1 MEQMSGEC
9 FYLEQKL
16 GEGMFGEVHLAR
28 HVLDGSQVAMKRIE
42 KAKGG
47 NIRQM
52 FLQEIRSGSVLGH
65 HRGIAQTKGYFESS
79 RHYWIVMEL
88 APGEDLI
95 SFLERRRYSPFSERD
110 AQKIFG
116 QIVSAVAHAHRRG
129 VAHLDLKLE
138 NVLLDSNL
146 STKII
151 DWGLSVSEDPRH
163 CTKHCGSP
171 EYAAPE
177 IWNRRTVQQTYD
189 AFQADMFSLGV
200 MLYALLFG
208 RFPFNKALLSLMRS
222 GRDVGELAFVEGI
235 SVSEEAKELCRRLL
249 DVNPETRMRMHDL
262 EGHSWVV
269 PKRSPATCAS

>member
-28 HVLDGSQVAMKRIE
+28 HVLDGSQVAMKRID

-47 NIRQM
+47 NMRHM
-52 FLQEIRSGSVLGH
+52 FLQEIRSASVLGH

-88 APGEDLI
+88 AQGEELI
-95 SFLERRRYSPFSERD
+95 SFLERRRYRPLSEMD
-110 AQKIFG
+110 AQGVFG

-129 VAHLDLKLE
+129 VAHLDLKLD
-138 NVLLDSNL
+138 NVLVDSNFC
-146 STKII
+146 TKII
-151 DWGLSVSEDPRH
+151 DWGLSVTEDPCH

-177 IWNRRTVQQTYD
+177 IWNRRTVRHTFD

-200 MLYALLFG
+200 ILFALLFG
-208 RFPFNKALLSLMRS
+208 RFPFNKTLLSLMRS
-222 GRDVGELAFVEGI
+222 GQDVGELAFVEGI
-235 SVSEEAKELCRRLL
+235 SVTEEAKELCRRLL
-249 DVNPETRMRMHDL
+249 DVNPDTRMRMQDL
-262 EGHSWVV
+262 ERHRWVA